1 MLQNNR
7 IDRLDALILLSCES
21 CIDEEVNEFYDQKI
35 EHTMSERAN
44 RRILRMIRRYDRARK
59 FAPYKRPL
67 LIAAFAVML
76 AITLSFVAC
85 MSIPKVRKAIWK
97 AITEWHDDYISVKFV
112 PNDDEGSTTE
122 TTEGTNPTTEHGTDE
137 PDKTSTTTDKP
148 DDPPVV
154 HIDPP
159 KTIEEINAPTY
170 VPEGYT
176 TDSTELKMFYT
187 VNYYKNDELLIV
199 FFQKII
205 DSEEE
210 IKYDSEYASVT
221 NTVINGVEAILVSY
235 SYPDMPNVYTLIW
248 RDCRYIYSI
257 EGVFDTIEDIFTL
270 ASSVHIF
277 SS

>member
-112 PNDDEGSTTE
+112 PNDDEGSTTGTAKE
-122 TTEGTNPTTEHGTDE
+122 TNPTTEHGTDE

-148 DDPPVV
+148 NDQPVV
-154 HIDPP
+154 HVDPP
-159 KTIEEINAPTY
+159 ETIAEINVPTY
-170 VPEGYT
+170 IPEGYT
-176 TDSTELKMFYT
+176 VEKTLLTTMYLEVYYFNSSFKYSFYQLVFSAFDS
-187 VNYYKNDELLIV
+187 
-199 FFQKII
+199 I
-205 DSEEE
+205 DM
-210 IKYDSEYASVT
+210 DSQYINEHEYI
-221 NTVINGVEAILVSY
+221 INGINFRILEYDDNMYNIVWNDNKYAYYISGTFEDTTVLNDVLKSVSK
-235 SYPDMPNVYTLIW
+235 L
-248 RDCRYIYSI
+248 
-257 EGVFDTIEDIFTL
+257 
-270 ASSVHIF
+270 
-277 SS
+277 

>member
-97 AITEWHDDYISVKFV
+97 AITEWHDDYISFKFV
-112 PNDDEGSTTE
+112 PNDEETSNNEDKPGNDEKPKDVTDKSGNSST
-122 TTEGTNPTTEHGTDE
+122 
-137 PDKTSTTTDKP
+137 STDKP
-148 DDPPVV
+148 NDLPVI

-159 KTIEEINAPTY
+159 NTIEKVNAPAY
-170 VPEGYT
+170 IPEGYT
-176 TDSTELKMFYT
+176 FEKSETPQIVQIAYYYNNELIYVFNQYVISMNIT
-187 VNYYKNDELLIV
+187 VDAEDAAVTNIDVNGVSATLISYNYEEIDNYYDLFWHDNMYAYKIEGIFTNMDELLRIAC
-199 FFQKII
+199 
-205 DSEEE
+205 S
-210 IKYDSEYASVT
+210 
-221 NTVINGVEAILVSY
+221 VSY
-235 SYPDMPNVYTLIW
+235 L
-248 RDCRYIYSI
+248 
-257 EGVFDTIEDIFTL
+257 EQ
-270 ASSVHIF
+270 
-277 SS
+277 